1 MTEMDFYRAYLDRVA
16 DILGET
22 ETKVRHV
29 RDAAYWGMPV
39 NTPIEPGMKP
49 VGKPGTP
56 ITSKPKTPA
65 SGSSAESAVQAV
77 KPTSRPKPKVVLH
90 REPRTVTAPD
100 TTVMKGSR
108 FSIKAAAEELKKIA
122 RTGSKGGKGTVGDP
136 IDCGDDIEKAHLLL
150 AEGKHVRLN
159 TEMEVSLLIDKLAEE
174 AAFAKERGE
183 KMPDY
188 DLCKVTVPGTNLFCL
203 ENKGIKRELM
213 PQFSGQP
220 VEGSYAESVFNDEK
234 GESDVTDDF
243 GKLLE
248 EMGISVETKDVP
260 VQQLKATQSQL
271 VGAKVATIRKL
282 MREGKIPDKPIYV
295 TRDGYIID
303 GHHRWAAK
311 MALDLEDGKLGT
323 VDMTVKM
330 IDADIGYALDLSM
343 GFTEMAGIK
352 PKATGA
358 AADGVKTL
366 ARALRMAGIKSVHA
380 CRIGGTCN

>member
-1 MTEMDFYRAYLDRVA
+1 MTQDMYRAYLERVQ
-16 DILGET
+16 DLLDTVPEF
-22 ETKVRHV
+22 KVRHV
-29 RDAAYWGMPV
+29 RDAAFWGMPV
-39 NTPIEPGMKP
+39 GTPIEPGMKP
-49 VGKPGTP
+49 QGDAPKPSAPTAGKPKP
-56 ITSKPKTPA
+56 SKFRVIFSK
-65 SGSSAESAVQAV
+65 
-77 KPTSRPKPKVVLH
+77 
-90 REPRTVTAPD
+90 EPRVTPLPD
-100 TTVMKGSR
+100 TSVMKSSR
-108 FSIKAAAEELKKIA
+108 FSVKAAAEELKKIS
-122 RTGSKGGKGTVGDP
+122 RTGRKDGKGTVTDP
-136 IDCGDDIEKAHLLL
+136 IDCGDDIVKAHLLL
-150 AEGKHVRLN
+150 AEDKHVRLN
-159 TEMEVSLLIDKLAEE
+159 TEMEVSLLIDRLAEE

-380 CRIGGTCN
+380 CRIDGTCN